1 MEIKKVLINKISNQK
16 YVIIPKN
23 SEINEGDYVEIKK
36 VEGGSQD
43 DKRD

>member
-36 VEGGSQD
+36 VEGGQD
-43 DKRD
+43 GKRK